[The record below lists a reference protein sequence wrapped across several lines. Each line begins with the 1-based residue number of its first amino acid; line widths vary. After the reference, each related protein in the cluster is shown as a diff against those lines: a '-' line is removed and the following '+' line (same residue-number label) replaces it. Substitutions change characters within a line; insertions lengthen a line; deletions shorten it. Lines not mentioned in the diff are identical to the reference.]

1 MRLWPL
7 LVPLLTIAATAQ
19 NNSSARHAAGT
30 VTGHVNCADTNAPAR
45 MARVRLES
53 AKQDSESNPQNSS
66 DLQVGGIVQTALDGS
81 FLIPNVP
88 PGSYYVIATLSGYL
102 SPHPGQDVEDDDE
115 APPPASARKPSV
127 ATSKVTVQADQ
138 AASIDIRLERGAAV
152 SGTVR
157 FDDGSPAVGIHVGP
171 VHIVKSKTKSSNSS
185 DFGVEGDVV
194 TDDLGH
200 YRISGMHGG
209 RYVVEA
215 LLSHVDL
222 VQRASHDSAFSDMM
236 RSVLVVYSGDATR
249 KSAALSFTLSPGEE
263 RTGEDITIPLSKLH
277 TISGVVTAA
286 RDGHPINAG
295 NLVLMSPEDK
305 EVVADA
311 EIASDGTFQIEAV
324 PEGSY
329 ILRVRDPH
337 DTMRGSSDKI
347 TDQYGGL
354 EQPLK
359 IESDVP
365 NLALAVPEMKQSAV
379 RTLQ

>member
-1 MRLWPL
+1 MRPWPL
-7 LVPLLTIAATAQ
+7 LLPFLTIAATAQ
-19 NNSSARHAAGT
+19 TNPSARHATGT
-30 VTGHVNCADTNAPAR
+30 VTGHVYCADTNAPAR

-53 AKQDSESNPQNSS
+53 AKETSGGTPQNSS
-66 DLQVGGIVQTALDGS
+66 DLPVGGIVQTALDGS
-81 FLIPNVP
+81 FIIPDVP
-88 PGSYYVIATLSGYL
+88 PGGYYVIATLSGYL
-102 SPHPGQDVEDDDE
+102 SPRPGHEDDDE
-115 APPPASARKPSV
+115 ALPPAPAGKPPV
-127 ATSKVTVQADQ
+127 ATLKITVQADQ

-157 FDDGSPAVGIHVGP
+157 FDDGSPAVGVHVGP
-171 VHIVKSKTKSSNSS
+171 VHIARSETKSSYSD
-185 DFGVEGDVV
+185 DFGVQGDVV
-194 TDDLGH
+194 TNDLGH

-209 RYVVEA
+209 RYAVEA

-222 VQRASHDSAFSDMM
+222 VPRANRDSPFSDMM

-249 KSAALSFTLSPGEE
+249 KSAAVSFTLSPGEE
-263 RTGEDITIPLSKLH
+263 RTGEDITIPLTKLH

-295 NLVLMSPEDK
+295 NLALMSPEDK
-305 EVVADA
+305 ELVADA

-329 ILRVRDPH
+329 ILRIRDAH
-337 DTMRGSSDKI
+337 DTMKGSSEKI
-347 TDQYGGL
+347 TSRYGDL

-365 NLALAVPEMKQSAV
+365 NLALAVPETKQSAA
-379 RTLQ
+379 RTSQ